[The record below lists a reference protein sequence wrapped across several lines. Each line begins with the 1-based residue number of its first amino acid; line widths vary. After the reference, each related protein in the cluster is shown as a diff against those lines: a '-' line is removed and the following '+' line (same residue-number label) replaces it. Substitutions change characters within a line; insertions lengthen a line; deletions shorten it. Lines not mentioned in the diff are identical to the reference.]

1 MPDMLPKIRQRPRLR
16 NLVEVFGGRAC
27 RAAPLLQTL
36 DQAALVRCF
45 PVAPNVP
52 RLERR

>member
-1 MPDMLPKIRQRPRLR
+1 MPDMLPKIRQRPWLR
-16 NLVEVFGGRAC
+16 TLIEVFGGQAC

-36 DQAALVRCF
+36 DQAALLRCF
-45 PVAPNVP
+45 PVAPNVR